1 MQNYQSGGRTRS
13 IVNIANV
20 GGGGTAAFSLG
31 SASGRPTL
39 ASQGFA
45 NHGTQKTL
53 HLAVSKDTGNATL
66 VVWIYHSFS
75 GIWGRLQVIDVT
87 DGTNSEVTITIVGD
101 ASSYHC
107 LIPIEGAERIFIERT
122 DANAGTATVYLGVN
136 TI

>member
-20 GGGGTAAFSLG
+20 GGGGTAAFSLEN
-31 SASGRPTL
+31 ASSRPIL
-39 ASQGFA
+39 ASEGFT

-53 HLAVSKDTGNATL
+53 HLAVSKDAGNATL

-75 GIWGRLQVIDVT
+75 GIWGKLQVIDPA
-87 DGTNSEVTITIVGD
+87 DGGNNEVTISVL
-101 ASSYHC
+101 ANSKAHC

-122 DANAGTATVYLGVN
+122 DSTGGTAIVYLGVN

>member
-1 MQNYQSGGRTRS
+1 MQNYQSGGRTRNV
-13 IVNIANV
+13 VNIADV
-20 GGGGTAAFSLG
+20 GGGGTAAFTL
-31 SASGRPTL
+31 SASSGAPTL
-39 ASQGFA
+39 ASKGFA
-45 NHGTQKTL
+45 NYGTQKTL
-53 HLAVSKDTGNATL
+53 HLAVSKDAGNATL